1 MNKYNY
7 PTSVRLPENGG
18 KYMLNLHEMKCKNSR
33 IKSLEDN
40 KLKSAVALKFLK
52 LHPDYHCLILVPE
65 QNNIQ
70 NWLDEFNKFNVP
82 TDNVQIYCYASFYKF
97 RDTQWDLLVFDEVP
111 HTDTEK
117 RLAVCKTVKADYI
130 LALGAVVT
138 ESERRALEDIYGRF
152 RKSVIGFSSAIKMDL
167 LPSPKVFVAHLD
179 MDTKEKSEYLKIHQ
193 EVDRAVSAFNG
204 NPNEWNKRKMLQA
217 GSKRKRFLGSL
228 KEEALAKICGQFN
241 VEGKRFLCFCSSIK
255 QANKLGGELAFTS
268 ETPTSRKLID
278 KFNNHEINSLYVV
291 GKLIEGQ
298 NLKDID
304 CGVIGQLGGTDRI
317 TVQSIG
323 RIMRSDNPVIYVP
336 VFDGTKDDGF
346 LSTLTDNVPAKY
358 IEHYK
363 FNQVN

>member
-1 MNKYNY
+1 MDRDELQSIAASWLE
-7 PTSVRLPENGG
+7 THRRLICQWATGTG
-18 KYMLNLHEMKCKNSR
+18 KSN
-33 IKSLEDN
+33 I
-40 KLKSAVALKFLK
+40 VLKFLRK
-52 LHPDYHCLILVPE
+52 HPDYRCLILVPE

-70 NWLDEFNKFNVP
+70 NWYDEFTKFSMP
-82 TDNVQIYCYASFYKF
+82 ADNVQIYCYASFHKF
-97 RDTQWDLLVFDEVP
+97 RNTEWDVLVFDEVP

-117 RLAVCKTVKADYI
+117 RLDVCKTVSADYI

-138 ESERRALEDIYGRF
+138 DAERRALESIYGRF
-152 RKSVIGFSSAIKMDL
+152 RKSVIGFSSAIKMDI
-167 LPSPKVFVAHLD
+167 LPSPTVYVAHLD
-179 MDTKEKSEYLKIHQ
+179 MSREEKAEYQRIHQ
-193 EVDRAVSAFNG
+193 EVDRAVSAFNAQS
-204 NPNEWNKRKMLQA
+204 NEWNERKMLQA

-228 KEEALAKICGQFN
+228 KQEALAKICEQFN

-255 QANKLGGELAFTS
+255 QANALGGEYAFTS
-268 ETPTSRKLID
+268 ETPVSRKLIE

-323 RIMRSDNPVIYVP
+323 RIMRSDNPVIYIP

-346 LSTLTDNVPAKY
+346 LSTLTDNVPAQY
-358 IEHYK
+358 IQHYK
-363 FNQVN
+363 FNEGN

>member
-1 MNKYNY
+1 MDRDELQSIAATWLEKNR
-7 PTSVRLPENGG
+7 RLICQWATGTG
-18 KYMLNLHEMKCKNSR
+18 KSN
-33 IKSLEDN
+33 
-40 KLKSAVALKFLK
+40 VVLKFLRK
-52 LHPDYHCLILVPE
+52 HPNYTCLILVPE

-70 NWLDEFNKFNVP
+70 NWYDEFEKFNVP
-82 TDNVQIYCYASFYKF
+82 SDNVQIYCYASFHKF
-97 RDTQWDLLVFDEVP
+97 RDTNWDLLVFDEVP

-117 RLAVCKTVKADYI
+117 RLDVCKTVSADYI

-138 ESERRALEDIYGRF
+138 EQERRALEDIYGRF
-152 RKSVIGFSSAIKMDL
+152 RKSVIGFSSAIKMDI
-167 LPSPKVFVAHLD
+167 LPSPTVYVAHLD
-179 MDTKEKSEYLKIHQ
+179 MSMAEQNEYMKVHQ
-193 EVDRAVSAFNG
+193 EVDRAVSAFNTLS
-204 NPNEWNKRKMLQA
+204 NEWNKRKMLQA

-228 KEEALAKICGQFN
+228 KQEALAEICKQFN
-241 VEGKRFLCFCSSIK
+241 AEGKRFLCFCSSIK
-255 QANKLGGELAFTS
+255 QANEIGGEHAFTS
-268 ETPTSRKLID
+268 ETPTSKKLID

-346 LSTLTDNVPAKY
+346 LSTLTDNVPAEY
-358 IEHYK
+358 IKHFK
-363 FNQVN
+363 FNKNN